1 VNEKNET
8 YLEAKV
14 VDPVAVIKV
23 KAGVYKGFSVQ
34 GKALQDSTNP
44 KILSMQKITEWSL
57 VDRPCNGRSMI
68 HTSKIE
74 GGKDADNADKQQ
86 TTEAVRAM
94 ENQLKKA
101 LAALDQ
107 NVILAQTIHGVS
119 VLKSLVADE
128 KEWVGE
134 AALKDRRDIIDAADH
149 ILRVAK
155 SLAPASLQ
163 QDIQK
168 AIGSASPSASQDVVK
183 ALTDSQT
190 VLKGEVSK
198 IVEAAKAYGMPDT
211 TTTEQFIQHV
221 FKRIAD
227 LSALPGAANIATRS
241 VSKGEDSGGKGGEI
255 TIKPVMMPGTNQED
269 KAATEIKKIHAA
281 GGTPYDPI
289 QIVG

>member
-1 VNEKNET
+1 MGFWSAP
-8 YLEAKV
+8 LEPSFGA
-14 VDPVAVIKV
+14 A
-23 KAGVYKGFSVQ
+23 A
-34 GKALQDSTNP
+34 AH
-44 KILSMQKITEWSL
+44 SL
-57 VDRPCNGRSMI
+57 DRVP
-68 HTSKIE
+68 
-74 GGKDADNADKQQ
+74 
-86 TTEAVRAM
+86 
-94 ENQLKKA
+94 
-101 LAALDQ
+101 
-107 NVILAQTIHGVS
+107 
-119 VLKSLVADE
+119 
-128 KEWVGE
+128 
-134 AALKDRRDIIDAADH
+134 KDRRDIIDAADH

-241 VSKGEDSGGKGGEI
+241 VSKGEDGGGKE
-255 TIKPVMMPGTNQED
+255 TEKTVKPVMNPGTNQED
-269 KAATEIKKIHAA
+269 KAATEIKKIHAN
-281 GGTPYDPI
+281 GGVPYDPI
-289 QIVG
+289 RIVG